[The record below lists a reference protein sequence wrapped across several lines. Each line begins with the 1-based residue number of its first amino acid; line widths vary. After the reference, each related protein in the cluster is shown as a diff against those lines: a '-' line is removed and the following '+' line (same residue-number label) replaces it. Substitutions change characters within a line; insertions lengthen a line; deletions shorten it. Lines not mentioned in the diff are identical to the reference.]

1 MNWND
6 LHNTHEGETCTV
18 IGNGPSLNDIPLRFL
33 KKYPSFGANRI
44 YLLPKFKAT
53 FYTAIDGLMISQ
65 WLNDIAKLPQ
75 KIKFI
80 RASYAIDVPGSIPIV
95 STKPRVFCYDPNEGL
110 YEGWTVTFVNLQI
123 AYWMGFKRVLLVG
136 VDHNFIFT
144 PTPEKRS
151 YIPGDDPNHFDPN
164 YFKQAQWDQPNLEN
178 SRQAYILAQEAYV
191 GHGREIIN
199 LSTRTELD
207 VFPREDW
214 HDYA

>member
-6 LHNTHEGETCTV
+6 LHNTHESDTAV
-18 IGNGPSLNDIPLRFL
+18 IIGNGPGLNDIPRLFL
-33 KKYPSFGANRI
+33 KKYPTFGANRI
-44 YLLPKFKAT
+44 YLLHKFKT
-53 FYTAIDGLMISQ
+53 TYYTAINALMIQQS
-65 WLNDIAKLPQ
+65 LGEIVKLPQ

-80 RASYAIDVPGSIPIV
+80 RESYALEVPGSIPII
-95 STKPRVFCYDPNEGL
+95 SIKPKVFCYDPNEGM
-110 YEGWTVTFVNLQI
+110 YEGWTVTFVNMQI
-123 AYWMGFKRVLLVG
+123 AYWMGFSRVLLVG
-136 VDHNFIFT
+136 VDHEFIFT

-164 YFKQAQWDQPNLEN
+164 YLKQSQWDHPNLEN

-199 LSTRTELD
+199 CSTRTKLE
-207 VFPREDW
+207 VFPRKDW